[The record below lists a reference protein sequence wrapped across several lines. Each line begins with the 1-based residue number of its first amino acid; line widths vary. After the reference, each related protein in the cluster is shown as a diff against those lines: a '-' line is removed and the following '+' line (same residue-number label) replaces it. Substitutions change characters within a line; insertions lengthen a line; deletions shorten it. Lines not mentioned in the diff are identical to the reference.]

1 MKFWKFHLQWKQDK
15 ILKNKFNKKKYK
27 NYTLK
32 NHKTEKEVQDLNEH
46 KNILCL
52 QIRRL
57 SIVKIPRLLKL
68 IYRVNAIPIR
78 IPVGFFAETDKL
90 ILKSILNLKKHRRAK
105 KLWEKGTNR
114 GDSLS
119 DSKLNNKAI
128 VMSTRYITSTVIIQ
142 ITWTEFRVQKRIYV
156 SNFLR
161 RMLQPFN
168 GQTIVFS
175 TNGENRTTG

>member
-32 NHKTEKEVQDLNEH
+32 NYKTEKEVQDLNEH

-90 ILKSILNLKKHRRAK
+90 ILKIHIKFKETQKSQKIMRKR
-105 KLWEKGTNR
+105 
-114 GDSLS
+114 
-119 DSKLNNKAI
+119 NK
-128 VMSTRYITSTVIIQ
+128 SGGLTF
-142 ITWTEFRVQKRIYV
+142 WF
-156 SNFLR
+156 
-161 RMLQPFN
+161 
-168 GQTIVFS
+168 QT
-175 TNGENRTTG
+175 